1 MDSGKV
7 LLGVLAGVAAGVVV
21 GILIAP
27 EKGSKTR
34 QDLMDK
40 GEGYL
45 GDLKSKFG
53 EYVDI
58 IANKYNIS
66 KKDAEELVAKG
77 KAKFDEAKRDAQ
89 QLAEV

>member
-1 MDSGKV
+1 M
-7 LLGVLAGVAAGVVV
+7 

-34 QDLMDK
+34 QDLLDK

-45 GDLKSKFG
+45 GDIKGKFS
-53 EYVDI
+53 EYVDK
-58 IANKYNIS
+58 IAQKYNIT
-66 KKDAEELVAKG
+66 KQDAEELVAKG
-77 KAKFDEAKRDAQ
+77 KAKYDEAKKDAQ

>member
-34 QDLMDK
+34 QDLLDK

-45 GDLKSKFG
+45 GDLKGKFG
-53 EYVDI
+53 EYVDT
-58 IANKYNIS
+58 IAQKYNLT
-66 KKDAEELVAKG
+66 KQDAEELVSKG
-77 KAKFDEAKRDAQ
+77 KAKFDEAKKDAQ
-89 QLAEV
+89 QYAQV

>member
-1 MDSGKV
+1 
-7 LLGVLAGVAAGVVV
+7 LAGVAAGVVV

-45 GDLKSKFG
+45 GDLKGKFS
-53 EYVDI
+53 EYVDT
-58 IANKYNIS
+58 IAKKYNIT
-66 KKDAEELVAKG
+66 KHDAEELVAKG
-77 KAKFDEAKRDAQ
+77 RAKFDEAKKDAQ